1 MTKLTGFIAKLV
13 SNIGLR
19 YQPPRPLV
27 KPYFSKYNGIG
38 ILIVIRDGT
47 KKVFRPLVVVPLALF
62 FGLDR
67 PTPSPASFPSWW
79 DLEVRLATEGR
90 YRMDEKEFN
99 AEGSF
104 RFIVSWTGT
113 MERDEADFRLFHNR
127 SELVRWEAEERS
139 LQPEGLRLL
148 TAADFPE
155 KPSFDFNFLLKQ
167 GGLLVFDL
175 AAQGFSVPVS
185 ESPEKF
191 SLLLPSSAENG
202 QSVEGV
208 DYNTGIRKGNN
219 RVAVPAEDILKGPVE
234 KKFAWDWKNEQWLLR
249 QDRTLH
255 ILNQHTVKLT
265 VIVRPHHETGLGPA
279 LASH

>member
-1 MTKLTGFIAKLV
+1 
-13 SNIGLR
+13 
-19 YQPPRPLV
+19 
-27 KPYFSKYNGIG
+27 
-38 ILIVIRDGT
+38 
-47 KKVFRPLVVVPLALF
+47 
-62 FGLDR
+62 
-67 PTPSPASFPSWW
+67 
-79 DLEVRLATEGR
+79 
-90 YRMDEKEFN
+90 
-99 AEGSF
+99 
-104 RFIVSWTGT
+104 

-139 LQPEGLRLL
+139 SQPESLRLL
-148 TAADFPE
+148 TVADFPE

-191 SLLLPSSAENG
+191 FLLLPSSAENG

-208 DYNTGIRKGNN
+208 DYNTGVRKGNN

-279 LASH
+279 LAFRFLDGAGSSPGVESIVEPADFLPADVGVNLGRRDLAVAEHHLDRPQVGPPLQKMGGERMTKDMGRDLGQQPGPG